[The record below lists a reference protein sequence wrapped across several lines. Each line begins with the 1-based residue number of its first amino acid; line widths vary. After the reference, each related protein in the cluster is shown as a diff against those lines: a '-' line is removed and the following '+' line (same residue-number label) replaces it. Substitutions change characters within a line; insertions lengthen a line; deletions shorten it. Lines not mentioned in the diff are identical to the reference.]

1 MMFHSYQFI
10 FGFLPLTFLIF
21 GLVVHLRGW
30 QAGLVTLG
38 LASVVFYGQFSIAL
52 AAMLVG
58 SVLVNFGIVRLLEV
72 YRERKRLASVV
83 FGTAIVGNLAYLGY
97 FKYAN
102 FFIDNLNA
110 AGGLDLPYLAIIL
123 PVGISFYTFVQIGFL
138 AEVYAGQV
146 RGVKFSHY
154 FLFSAFFPCVT
165 AGPILLQKE
174 MMPQFAKTDT
184 TVWNSLR
191 ISVALTVFTIG
202 LFKKLVLG
210 DSIAPYADVVF
221 NGVADGTMVS
231 AAAAWIGALAYT
243 LQLYFDF
250 SGYSDMALGIGF
262 LFGLRLPLNF
272 NSPLKATS
280 IIEFWR
286 RWHMTM
292 TRFFTNF
299 LYTPMGIPLMRRAI
313 RNGYGPGTRFLV
325 AVAGPITLT
334 MVLAGL
340 WHGAGWTF
348 VVFGLLHGL
357 ALAVNHAWRQYG
369 LPGLPRPA
377 GWLVTM
383 AVVVTGMVIF
393 RAADLTV
400 AGTMLASMSG
410 VASLMADAAAV
421 PAAVTGLAVSMD
433 AGPALALIVAL
444 GAIVLLLPNTQELMR
459 NHIFSSDGDAAL
471 ARDALARDP
480 VSRVSWRPSLRWAA
494 ATGALLVVALGLV
507 SGESTFIYYQF

>member
-10 FGFLPLTFLIF
+10 FGFLPLTFLVF
-21 GLVVHLRGW
+21 CLAVHLRGW

-38 LASVVFYGQFSIAL
+38 LASVVFYGQFSVAL

-58 SVLVNFGIVRLLEV
+58 SIIVNFGFVRLLEAH
-72 YRERKRLASVV
+72 RDRKRLASML
-83 FGTAIVGNLAYLGY
+83 FSTAVVGNLGYLGY

-110 AGGLDLPYLAIIL
+110 AGGLGIPYLAIIL

-138 AEVYAGQV
+138 AEVHAGQV

-154 FLFSAFFPCVT
+154 FLFSSFFPCVT

-174 MMPQFAKTDT
+174 MMPQFTKNDT
-184 TVWNSLR
+184 AVWNSLR

-210 DSIAPYADVVF
+210 DSIAPYADLVF
-221 NGVADGTMVS
+221 NGVADGAVVS
-231 AAAAWIGALAYT
+231 AGAAWIGALAYT

-250 SGYSDMALGIGF
+250 SGYSDMALGIGY

-280 IIEFWR
+280 IIDFWR

-299 LYTPMGIPLMRRAI
+299 LYTPIGIPLMRRAI
-313 RNGYGPGTRFLV
+313 RNGYSPGTRFLV

-369 LPGLPRPA
+369 PSGLPRPA
-377 GWLVTM
+377 GWLMTM

-393 RAADLTV
+393 RAADLSV
-400 AGTMLASMSG
+400 AGAMLASMTG
-410 VASLMADAAAV
+410 LASLTGSAPAIA
-421 PAAVTGLAVSMD
+421 AAVTGGAVTVD

-444 GAIVLLLPNTQELMR
+444 GSIALVLPNTQELMR
-459 NHIFSSDGDAAL
+459 DHIFSSDGDAAL
-471 ARDALARDP
+471 AADRG
-480 VSRVSWRPSLRWAA
+480 SRVAWRPSVRWAA
-494 ATGALLVVALGLV
+494 ATGALLVLALGLV
-507 SGESTFIYYQF
+507 SGDSTFIYYQF